1 MGRGKIHQDELKTI
15 SIHLWIKIQK
25 IKTLTIMPQEQLLSS
40 IVDYFQ
46 QEIFEPHL
54 RNLQNDYANF
64 DSYSANPFLLPYL
77 SKIIE
82 GEYSERGIAKALY
95 LPRVL
100 SSSITTAFG
109 THIKKILINN
119 NLAESRS
126 TNSNII
132 SFTDHIS
139 GLYTACILKA
149 GPNTINSGDK
159 SPIRSS
165 LRSIENVENKAIGII
180 YGAENELNGSY
191 VNLQEEFDIFVGRQF
206 WQRITGYEN
215 FYINLSERLR
225 VLSENLD
232 TNGRFDGGLNRL
244 IRDIPGDIL

>member
-1 MGRGKIHQDELKTI
+1 
-15 SIHLWIKIQK
+15 
-25 IKTLTIMPQEQLLSS
+25 MPQEQLLSN

-100 SSSITTAFG
+100 SSSITTSFG
-109 THIKKILINN
+109 SHIKQILINN

-126 TNSNII
+126 GRSNII

-139 GLYTACILKA
+139 GIYTACILKA
-149 GPNTINSGDK
+149 GPYTINSGDK
-159 SPIRSS
+159 ALIRSN
-165 LRSIENVENKAIGII
+165 LRGINGVENRAIGVI
-180 YGAENELNGSY
+180 YGSENDLNGSY
-191 VNLQEEFDIFVGRQF
+191 VNLQEEFDIFVGKQF
-206 WQRITGYEN
+206 WQRITGYED
-215 FYINLSERLR
+215 FYDNLSERLR
-225 VLSENLD
+225 IVSENLD
-232 TNGRFDGGLNRL
+232 TDGRFGAGLDRL
-244 IRDIPGDIL
+244 TEHIPGDIR